1 MKKARIGI
9 IGVGWWG
16 TIGHLEPLANDTKT
30 DLVAVWSRTEHKA
43 KMRAKRYGV
52 GDYYTDYKKMID
64 ECDLD
69 GVIIASTPNMHY
81 EQARYALEHGLHVLM
96 EKPFVLQAE
105 HANALQHLAQER
117 GLLLTVCHPILY
129 QSMMAKARQE
139 IQDGNLY
146 HFSLAPSDITSL
158 DL

>member
-1 MKKARIGI
+1 MKNEEKKVKMKKAQIGI

-16 TIGHLEPLANDTKT
+16 TVGHLEPLAEDSKT
-30 DLVAVWSRTEHKA
+30 DLVAVWSRTEDKA
-43 KMRAKRYGV
+43 KQRAQRYGV
-52 GDYYTDYKKMID
+52 TYYYTDYQKMID

-69 GVIIASTPNMHY
+69 GVIIASTPNVHY
-81 EQARYALEHGLHVLM
+81 EQAHYALEHGLHVLM

-129 QSMMAKARQE
+129 QSMMAEARQE
-139 IQDGNLY
+139 IQDGN
-146 HFSLAPSDITSL
+146 
-158 DL
+158 